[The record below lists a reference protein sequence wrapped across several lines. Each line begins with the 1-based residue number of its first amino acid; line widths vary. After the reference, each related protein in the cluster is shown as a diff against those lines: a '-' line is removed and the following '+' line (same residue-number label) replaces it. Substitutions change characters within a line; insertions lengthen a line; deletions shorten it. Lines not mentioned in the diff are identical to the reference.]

1 MLIVICYFL
10 SSLRLLS
17 PLRPLNFNVMM
28 LIWHFE
34 ESWLNLNKDA
44 LPLANAL
51 NMNEESPNECIKI
64 QMQYT

>member
-1 MLIVICYFL
+1 
-10 SSLRLLS
+10 
-17 PLRPLNFNVMM
+17 MM

-64 QMQYT
+64 QNAIYLISNLCKYLYFLRADFERF